1 MNYGELRAGALRL
14 CVYHRAYGIETTTR
28 EAEVLILRELET
40 GGEEAVRALLARQR
54 KAALAGET
62 VLARANMNFSESVYI
77 FVRNLKIHFCRY

>member
-1 MNYGELRAGALRL
+1 MGYGELRAGALRL

-28 EAEVLILRELET
+28 EAEVLLLRELET

-62 VLARANMNFSESVYI
+62 VLARGLRCQQEEQ
-77 FVRNLKIHFCRY
+77 